1 MSGAQWRRAVV
12 RARLRVPPDGRRRA
26 RSAAAAKRARPRD
39 PRGVTRPARI
49 ESCSVVEA
57 FGSPP
62 PSRAH
67 APPPCSGQSPT
78 FSWLRAR
85 SIGWLRSR
93 VRRLLSTGATRRTHG
108 CVEATATAEQFFRLA
123 KAGCTTD
130 QGSRARDGASTA
142 HSSCFLPSVA
152 TTGGAAPNR
161 RHSKPNRASVPRL
174 LVHQCRPPEAAIST
188 RQRVYENM
196 TKAQER

>member
-85 SIGWLRSR
+85 SIGWLRS
-93 VRRLLSTGATRRTHG
+93 HG

-161 RHSKPNRASVPRL
+161 RHSKPNRASVHRL
-174 LVHQCRPPEAAIST
+174 LGYQCRPPEAAIST